1 MTWFLYLVAIA
12 WVGIGSILILH
23 TEKVRDVLSGI
34 MEEANFRIWGGITLA
49 FGILLGIASFWS
61 GVVWFLFLL
70 SMTIAGMG
78 AYALFGEE
86 AKVKSLIENW
96 TKISDA
102 GYRLW
107 GLIFVITAVALL
119 TWI

>member
-1 MTWFLYLVAIA
+1 MTWFLYLVSIV

-34 MEEANFRIWGGITLA
+34 MEEANFRIWGGIVLV

-70 SMTIAGMG
+70 SVIIAGMG
-78 AYALFGEE
+78 AYCLFAKEE
-86 AKVKSLIENW
+86 KVKSLVENW
-96 TKISDA
+96 IKISDA

-107 GLIFVITAVALL
+107 GLIFVITSVALL
-119 TWI
+119 AWI